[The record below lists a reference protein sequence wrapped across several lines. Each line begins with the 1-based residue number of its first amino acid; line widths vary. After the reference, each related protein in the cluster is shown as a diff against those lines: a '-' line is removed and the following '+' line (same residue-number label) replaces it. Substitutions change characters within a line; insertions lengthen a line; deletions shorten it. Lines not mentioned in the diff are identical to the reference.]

1 MYICMITFIQDEEM
15 LKTEIT
21 KEGVSNTW
29 KCVHSRIY
37 VACKKWE
44 KSMGALEASLRSRRA
59 MALGKKMHA
68 AHIAKMAK
76 KKEEP
81 SRDANKDI
89 D

>member
-1 MYICMITFIQDEEM
+1 
-15 LKTEIT
+15 
-21 KEGVSNTW
+21 
-29 KCVHSRIY
+29 
-37 VACKKWE
+37 
-44 KSMGALEASLRSRRA
+44 MGALEASLRSRRA